1 MEPPPGHVILEQIGQ
16 GDRSGSRNH
25 LQVGIE
31 AGGPF
36 VDAKH
41 IYAAGGCGEFEQYA
55 LGMIRSDK
63 GGYMELMMEQIRLSQ
78 GEITIDTEKET
89 SYSVHIP
96 NHNNSLEGAANM
108 SYTEML
114 LGGDSTIENTYLQEG
129 MSGWGA
135 SSITETGGSSNTSNQ
150 ATTMECN
157 SDLENVEAVYHRNL
171 LETMQIECLPFSV
184 AGLADP
190 IAPTP
195 HDETGL
201 EEADI
206 ETKRTDGDEELTE
219 EQIEDFILSEQIAA
233 SEGNNASIDSKYTP
247 QIGMEFETKED
258 AQHFLCFYG
267 FLAGFKP
274 VITHT
279 YRTTSRKR
287 NNEITK
293 IEIKCDRHG
302 KTVTGESESTEQD
315 MSVPQGAQDTKE
327 KRNTNV
333 HIKTDCKVVMVI
345 KEKQNRWV
353 IARLD
358 LDHNH
363 ELVPDDSTQLF
374 SGHKYM
380 TDMEKGV
387 IRTLNHNNIPTRKMI
402 AILSYL
408 RGSMTALPYKKK
420 DVSNYRTKIN
430 RELTGNDMTQVLRF
444 FQDKQKED
452 PSFFY
457 KFEIGEDKKVKHM
470 FWADAASIKYYEQYG
485 DCVSF
490 DTTYMTN
497 KYNLPF
503 APFVGITGHGHTCLF
518 ACAFISDE
526 TAETFK
532 WIFTTFLEA
541 MGGKHPQTIITDQDK
556 AMRSAIQQVFP
567 DTVHR
572 NCFFHIKSKCYQ
584 KNGNCFAKNIGLPE
598 MFEDIVNCSLTV
610 SEFEM
615 DWKKMIE
622 GYHLENNKYFCKM
635 WETRDRF
642 IPVYFKNDFFPFL
655 QSTGRSE
662 GTNSRFKDNVGS
674 TYSVMS
680 FLREYT
686 RIMDQVRVSEELED
700 NESKKKRPKELMF
713 GYTIEKQAQEIYNRN
728 IFRKFQ
734 LQLKGTSKLNYKRA
748 HKDHVFEVY
757 PKANQRWRKR
767 ETGIT
772 STTEE
777 VQTGTHPVLRHNL
790 LSRKAATLT
799 SSAAKTDRTMQF
811 VSDEI
816 DRIQEKVNQMLSIE
830 EDAPKTVLSNEA
842 DGESVESGSSRQ
854 LTEVLENPAAIKQK
868 GRPKKPTRLKPLV
881 EEIRKKMTKA
891 EEKKTRRQRMEHPEL
906 DQVVHKSQQQGGFLM
921 MAGVQKTA
929 QNNQIGQMPKS
940 FHPPY

>member
-1 MEPPPGHVILEQIGQ
+1 MEPPPGHVTLEQIGQ
-16 GDRSGSRNH
+16 GDRSGSRNQ

-55 LGMIRSDK
+55 LGIIRSDK
-63 GGYMELMMEQIRLSQ
+63 R
-78 GEITIDTEKET
+78 
-89 SYSVHIP
+89 
-96 NHNNSLEGAANM
+96 
-108 SYTEML
+108 
-114 LGGDSTIENTYLQEG
+114 

-150 ATTMECN
+150 AMTMECN
-157 SDLENVEAVYHRNL
+157 SDLENAEAVYHRNL
-171 LETMQIECLPFSV
+171 LETMRIECLPFSM

-201 EEADI
+201 EEADT

-345 KEKQNRWV
+345 KEKQNMWV

-380 TDMEKGV
+380 TYMEKGV
-387 IRTLNHNNIPTRKMI
+387 IRTLNHNNILTRKMI

-584 KNGNCFAKNIGLPE
+584 KNGNCFAKNIGLPK
-598 MFEDIVNCSLTV
+598 MFEDIVNYSLTV

-622 GYHLENNKYFCKM
+622 GYHLENNKYLCKM
-635 WETRDRF
+635 WETRDMF

-655 QSTGRSE
+655 QSIGRSE

-734 LQLKGTSKLNYKRA
+734 LQLKETSKLNYKRA

-757 PKANQRWRKR
+757 PKANQVRQVHRPRRYLAMINLTKGVEELTCICGKFDKDGILCSHILKVLVEEDVMVIPEKYLLQRWRKR

-777 VQTGTHPVLRHNL
+777 VQTWTHPVLRHNL

-830 EDAPKTVLSNEA
+830 EDAPKTVPSNVA

-891 EEKKTRRQRMEHPEL
+891 EEKKN
-906 DQVVHKSQQQGGFLM
+906 K
-921 MAGVQKTA
+921 KTA
-929 QNNQIGQMPKS
+929 NGTSNDGRRPKNS
-940 FHPPY
+940 AE